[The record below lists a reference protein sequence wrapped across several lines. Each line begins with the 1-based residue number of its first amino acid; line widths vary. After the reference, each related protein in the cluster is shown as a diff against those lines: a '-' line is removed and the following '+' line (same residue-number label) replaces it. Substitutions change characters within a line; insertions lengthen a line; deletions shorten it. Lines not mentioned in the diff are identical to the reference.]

1 MKKIIP
7 TIFILAYMGIGEIQ
21 AQDLTQ
27 PKSGNAIRLKEY
39 TITVA
44 QGEELNLEMW
54 VVAAKKYKLKL
65 GEPEATGKSGVLFT
79 FKGKEE
85 ENPRAYDMKVKV
97 DSATPAGN
105 YMYILKVPGTGRNA
119 VKSTTLMVKV
129 VQAGPQ

>member
-1 MKKIIP
+1 
-7 TIFILAYMGIGEIQ
+7 MGIGEIHS
-21 AQDLTQ
+21 QDLTQ
-27 PKSGNAIRLKEY
+27 PKSGNAIRLKDY

-44 QGEELNLEMW
+44 QGEELDMKMW

-65 GEPEATGKSGVLFT
+65 GDPEASGKSGVLFS
-79 FKGKEE
+79 FEE
-85 ENPRAYDMKVKV
+85 KADNPISYDMKVKV

-105 YMYILKVPGTGRNA
+105 YMYILKVPGTGRNT

>member
-1 MKKIIP
+1 MKRIIP
-7 TIFILAYMGIGEIQ
+7 AFFILAYMGIGEIN

-27 PKSGNAIRLKEY
+27 PKSGNAIRLKDY
-39 TITVA
+39 TITIA
-44 QGEELNLEMW
+44 QGEELDLKMW

-65 GEPEATGKSGVLFT
+65 GDPEASGKSGVLFS
-79 FKGKEE
+79 FNEKAEQ
-85 ENPRAYDMKVKV
+85 PIAYDMKVKV
-97 DSATPAGN
+97 DSATPAGD

>member
-1 MKKIIP
+1 MRKVIP
-7 TIFILAYMGIGEIQ
+7 AFFILAYIGIGEIH

-39 TITVA
+39 TVTIA

-65 GEPEATGKSGVLFT
+65 GQPEASGKSGVLFT
-79 FKGKEE
+79 FGTKDKT
-85 ENPRAYDMKVKV
+85 PISYDMKLKV
-97 DSATPAGN
+97 DSSTPAGD
-105 YMYILKVPGTGRNA
+105 YMYILKVPGTGRNT

>member
-1 MKKIIP
+1 MRKVIP
-7 TIFILAYMGIGEIQ
+7 AFFILAYMGIGEIH
-21 AQDLTQ
+21 AQNLTQ

-39 TITVA
+39 TITIA

-65 GEPEATGKSGVLFT
+65 GQPEASGKSGVLFT
-79 FKGKEE
+79 FGTKDES
-85 ENPRAYDMKVKV
+85 PIAYDMKVKA

-105 YMYILKVPGTGRNA
+105 YMYILNVPGTGRNA

>member
-1 MKKIIP
+1 MRKIIP
-7 TIFILAYMGIGEIQ
+7 AFFILAYMGIGEIH

-27 PKSGNAIRLKEY
+27 PKSGNAIRLKDY

-44 QGEELNLEMW
+44 QGEELDMKMW

-65 GEPEATGKSGVLFT
+65 GDPEASGKSGVLFS
-79 FKGKEE
+79 FGEKAKD
-85 ENPRAYDMKVKV
+85 PISYDMKVRV

-105 YMYILKVPGTGRNA
+105 YMYILKVPGSGRNT

>member
-1 MKKIIP
+1 MRKVIP
-7 TIFILAYMGIGEIQ
+7 AFFILAYIGIGEIH

-27 PKSGNAIRLKEY
+27 PKSGNAIRLKDY
-39 TITVA
+39 TVTVA

-65 GEPEATGKSGVLFT
+65 GQPEASGKSGVLFT
-79 FKGKEE
+79 FGAKEKT
-85 ENPRAYDMKVKV
+85 PISYDMKLKV
-97 DSATPAGN
+97 DSATPAGD